1 MENAKKQLKTYSIL
15 VLILAAFS
23 FARTII
29 DLFLKDSNVIT
40 LVITAIVGC
49 LVLLPQVFVGY
60 RGMKVAKNP
69 DSKKGFIVWA
79 WILLVL
85 AGIGVISGIVSL
97 VNSSDTLGA
106 ITSIA
111 DALLDAVI
119 FFCVIHYAKIVQK
132 GA

>member
-1 MENAKKQLKTYSIL
+1 MENAKKQLKSFSIL

-23 FARTII
+23 LARTII

-40 LVITAIVGC
+40 LVITVIVGC
-49 LVLLPQVFVGY
+49 LVLLPQIFIGY

-69 DSKKGFIVWA
+69 DSKKGFIVWS

-85 AGIGVISGIVSL
+85 AGIGVISSVVSL
-97 VNSSDTLGA
+97 FNSASVLSS

-111 DALLDAVI
+111 DNVLDLVTYFAI
-119 FFCVIHYAKIVQK
+119 IYYANIVQK